1 MSSNFGGWPA
11 AFLVLAAVVA
21 GILMLVLA
29 LLPEGHKPDAG
40 ISLRPGPIL
49 AEYLSI
55 LRHPRFHTYAGAG
68 AFSFAGL
75 FTFVAGSPILFMDG
89 FGVSGRAYSLIFAL
103 LAGGFIAASQV
114 NVVLLRRASSES
126 LFIRFLVAQV
136 AFGLVFL
143 AGTWAGVLGLPGTL
157 ALLFCFLCCVGVTNP
172 NASALAIAPFTRNAG
187 SASALLGFFQLG
199 TGAVISTAIGV
210 ASPDDRVPIVAI
222 FGVTAAIGLTILLT
236 GRKRAEASPVTEDP
250 LTVAEPEPEAV
261 SEQVGPA
268 EAGCCQVGS
277 G

>member
-1 MSSNFGGWPA
+1 M
-11 AFLVLAAVVA
+11 VA
-21 GILMLVLA
+21 GILALVLA
-29 LLPEGHKPDAG
+29 LLPEGHTPDPG

-114 NVVLLRRASSES
+114 NVVLLRRASSET
-126 LFIRFLVAQV
+126 LFLRAWSPRWRS
-136 AFGLVFL
+136 ARCFL
-143 AGTWAGVLGLPGTL
+143 AGTWAGVLGLGGTL
-157 ALLFCFLCCVGVTNP
+157 AVLFCFLCCVGVTNP

-187 SASALLGFFQLG
+187 SARRPCSGSSSSAPGRSSRRRSG
-199 TGAVISTAIGV
+199 RPARTTACRSSRSS
-210 ASPDDRVPIVAI
+210 A
-222 FGVTAAIGLTILLT
+222 
-236 GRKRAEASPVTEDP
+236 
-250 LTVAEPEPEAV
+250 
-261 SEQVGPA
+261 
-268 EAGCCQVGS
+268 
-277 G
+277 